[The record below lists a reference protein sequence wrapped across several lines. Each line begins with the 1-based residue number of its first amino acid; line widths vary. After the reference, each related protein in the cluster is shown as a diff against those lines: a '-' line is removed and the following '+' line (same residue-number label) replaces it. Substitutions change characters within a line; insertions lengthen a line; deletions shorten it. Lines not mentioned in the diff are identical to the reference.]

1 VSRLQQSP
9 VKTLLI
15 VLESGTDDQ
24 ADIVAYQRQIG
35 LHTEITALDLAAN
48 LETGRVFM
56 IERIDASGVELD
68 LERHRLGNAVE
79 DEIARDNGGVLA
91 RLSDFGRREQ
101 NFGVLCG
108 VKPVAALQ
116 LAVEL
121 RVAGRNRAGRDV
133 DFQRTVYERF
143 GARLR
148 LPETFV
154 NSPYQV
160 VNPMCETL
168 NNTRVWLGSTE

>member
-1 VSRLQQSP
+1 MALVSPAFRARVSAP
-9 VKTLLI
+9 TKPSKTLLI

-143 GARLR
+143 RCKVEA
-148 LPETFV
+148 
-154 NSPYQV
+154 
-160 VNPMCETL
+160 
-168 NNTRVWLGSTE
+168 TRDIRKLAVPSGESHV